1 MALKKEIETSNG
13 IITNYHRIMS
23 INNITNKET
32 QIIVYSYANEEKR
45 LEEEN
50 AEPEEEIFNVI
61 SSEMITKEYEEDFD
75 IVKAYEYLKT
85 LDKYK
90 EAEDC

>member
-1 MALKKEIETSNG
+1 MALNKKIENDNG
-13 IITNYHRIMS
+13 IITNYHRIMG

-50 AEPEEEIFNVI
+50 AKPEKEIFNVI

-75 IVKAYEYLKT
+75 VVKGYEYLKT

>member
-1 MALKKEIETSNG
+1 MALKKEIETSKG

-75 IVKAYEYLKT
+75 VVKGYEYLKT

>member
-1 MALKKEIETSNG
+1 MALNKEIQTSNG

-32 QIIVYSYANEEKR
+32 QIVVYSYANENKR
-45 LEEEN
+45 VEEGNSTPDED
-50 AEPEEEIFNVI
+50 IFNVI
-61 SSEMITKEYEEDFD
+61 SSEMITKEYEENFD
-75 IVKAYEYLKT
+75 VVKGYEYLKT

>member
-1 MALKKEIETSNG
+1 MALNKKIETKNG

-32 QIIVYSYANEEKR
+32 QIIIYSYANEEKR

-61 SSEMITKEYEEDFD
+61 SSEMITKEYKEDFD

>member
-1 MALKKEIETSNG
+1 MALNKEIETKNG

-50 AEPEEEIFNVI
+50 AELEEEIFNVI
-61 SSEMITKEYEEDFD
+61 SSEMITKEYKEDFD

>member
-1 MALKKEIETSNG
+1 MALKKEIENNNG
-13 IITNYHRIMS
+13 IISNYHRIMS

-32 QIIVYSYANEEKR
+32 QIIIYSYANENKR
-45 LEEEN
+45 LEEER
-50 AEPEEEIFNVI
+50 AKSEEEIFNVI
-61 SSEMITKEYEEDFD
+61 SSEMIIKEYEEDFD
-75 IVKAYEYLKT
+75 IVKRYEYLKT